1 MDNILIVSNT
11 SSTMGIIADLLRS
24 EKISSIV
31 TAQKSSDA
39 KRYIMDMDFDLIVID
54 TPLPDEL
61 GLDLS
66 IFSAEKSRAGLILI
80 VDMTRALEI
89 SAEVEDYGIFALP
102 KPVSSEFFYMA
113 TKLLTAARKRVFML
127 ENENQKLQK
136 KIDEIRIVDRAKLVL
151 IQTLKMTEPQ
161 AQRYIEKQ
169 SMDLR
174 QTRLQTAENVLRT
187 YEK

>member
-24 EKISSIV
+24 EKISNIV

-66 IFSAEKSRAGLILI
+66 IFSAEKSRAGIILI

-102 KPVSSEFFYMA
+102 KPVSSEFFYMG

-136 KIDEIRIVDRAKLVL
+136 KIEEIRIVDRAKLVL

>member
-66 IFSAEKSRAGLILI
+66 IFSAEKSRAGIILI

-89 SAEVEDYGIFALP
+89 SAEVEDYGIFVIP
-102 KPVSSEFFYMA
+102 KPF
-113 TKLLTAARKRVFML
+113 TKSVFIQSVKFVFTSLKRFKMMKKQ
-127 ENENQKLQK
+127 ENKLK
-136 KIDEIRIVDRAKLVL
+136 THLYHSLKSNHKYDDLIDYD
-151 IQTLKMTEPQ
+151 
-161 AQRYIEKQ
+161 
-169 SMDLR
+169 
-174 QTRLQTAENVLRT
+174 
-187 YEK
+187 